1 MVAHAIADLEL
12 LAIPCPPPVHA
23 QEFPARGNLLSA
35 SKLLP
40 TQTSVRCLTIR
51 DCPRRSRPTG
61 KQSSGC
67 GGSRLRLCNFS
78 RQQSRLADS
87 CCDRQGYRPH
97 EGEMMMRSVE
107 QKNGEAG
114 SGLVEFAPASVIILT
129 VLFGIRDMGRALY
142 AYDWVSDAA
151 RRGTRY
157 AMVRGTSSCTGSP
170 ELPDCKA
177 DLGHITTYV
186 ESNAVGLDPR

>member
-40 TQTSVRCLTIR
+40 TQTSVRCFTIR

-67 GGSRLRLCNFS
+67 ESSRSRRDDVADRRTKKRRGGECSGKVCTRERANPQRAVWNHRHGPGPFCLRLGIECCANRHTLCDGERNILLARVERLRS
-78 RQQSRLADS
+78 RAPNR
-87 CCDRQGYRPH
+87 RPY
-97 EGEMMMRSVE
+97 
-107 QKNGEAG
+107 
-114 SGLVEFAPASVIILT
+114 I
-129 VLFGIRDMGRALY
+129 
-142 AYDWVSDAA
+142 
-151 RRGTRY
+151 
-157 AMVRGTSSCTGSP
+157 
-170 ELPDCKA
+170 
-177 DLGHITTYV
+177 
-186 ESNAVGLDPR
+186 